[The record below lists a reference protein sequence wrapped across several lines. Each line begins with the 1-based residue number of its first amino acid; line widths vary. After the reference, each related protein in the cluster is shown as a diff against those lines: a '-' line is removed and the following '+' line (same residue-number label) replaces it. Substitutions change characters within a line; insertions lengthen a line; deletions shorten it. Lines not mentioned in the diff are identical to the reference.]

1 MWINRCT
8 PGPGRRHAAL
18 PGLTHLTGSLLQELK
33 QLSQTRS
40 TNPFRPGSGILPP
53 LLAGRER
60 ETAIFEARVARTRE
74 GQPQHTALL
83 GEWAIGKTTLLM
95 HWRRLRQEAG
105 DAVVLSMAYPQS
117 ADEFLAGLVTAID
130 AELATDWPPRLDV
143 ELGVGVG
150 IANARIRRPSRDPE
164 RDLRAALRRL
174 VEHRAGEGRAVIV
187 LLDDVDLLPMT
198 GDLLLRLRA
207 CALELYAA
215 ELPLAFLVAA
225 SSGLFDAVRSAHEP
239 LVRFFEPLSLGPLD
253 PGDAARAIT
262 EPLEETAVRFDP
274 EVVAEIVDLAGG
286 RPYYLQK
293 LGYFAFDAATN
304 GRVTQAEFAVAFERA
319 FASVSQE
326 IFAARWAGMSPIDR
340 QVVAVVARSLE
351 PRPSGDIEAEAQ
363 TLGVRPS
370 ATRQALRRLT
380 ARGHVNRI
388 ASGSR
393 GRYVVRDRLFQRYLD
408 LQAPEP

>member
-1 MWINRCT
+1 
-8 PGPGRRHAAL
+8 
-18 PGLTHLTGSLLQELK
+18 LLQDLK

-95 HWRRLRQEAG
+95 HWRRLRQAAG

-117 ADEFLAGLVTAID
+117 AEEFFAGLVTAID
-130 AELATDWPPRLDV
+130 AQVGTGWPRRLDL
-143 ELGVGVG
+143 ELGLDIG
-150 IANARIRRPSRDPE
+150 IAGARIRRPAPDSE
-164 RDLRAALRRL
+164 QELRAALRRL
-174 VEHRAGEGRAVIV
+174 VELRADEERSVVV

-198 GDLLLRLRA
+198 GDVLLRLRA

-215 ELPLAFLVAA
+215 DLPLAFIVAA
-225 SSGLFDAVRSAHEP
+225 APSLFAEVRSAHEP
-239 LVRFFEPLSLGPLD
+239 LVRYFEPLSVGPLD
-253 PGDAARAIT
+253 HADAARALT
-262 EPLEETAVRFDP
+262 EPLEETSVRFDP
-274 EVVAEIVDLAGG
+274 EVVAEIVELAGG

-293 LGYFAFDAATN
+293 LGYYAFDAAAN
-304 GRVTQAEFAVAFERA
+304 GRVTRAEFAVAFERA

-340 QVVAVVARSLE
+340 QVVAVVARSTE
-351 PRPSGDIEAEAQ
+351 PRHSGDIEAEAARR
-363 TLGVRPS
+363 GVRPG
-370 ATRQALRRLT
+370 ATRQSLRRLAAKGQI
-380 ARGHVNRI
+380 ARLANGH
-388 ASGSR
+388 R
-393 GRYVVRDRLFQRYLD
+393 GRYAVRDRLFQRYLE
-408 LQAPEP
+408 LQTCES

>member
-1 MWINRCT
+1 M
-8 PGPGRRHAAL
+8 RRSPAS
-18 PGLTHLTGSLLQELK
+18 LTRIGSLLQDLK

-60 ETAIFEARVARTRE
+60 ETAIFEARVARTRD

-95 HWRRLRQEAG
+95 HWRRLRKQAG

-117 ADEFLAGLVTAID
+117 ADEFLAGLVTSID
-130 AELATDWPPRLDV
+130 AELATDWPQRLDV
-143 ELGVGVG
+143 ELGVGIGV
-150 IANARIRRPSRDPE
+150 ANARIRRPSRDPE
-164 RDLRAALRRL
+164 RELHAALRRL
-174 VEHRAGEGRAVIV
+174 IEHDVHQQRAVIV

-198 GDLLLRLRA
+198 GDVLLRLRA

-215 ELPLAFLVAA
+215 DLPLAFLVAA

-239 LVRFFEPLSLGPLD
+239 LVRFFEPLSLGPLGR
-253 PGDAARAIT
+253 GDAIRALT
-262 EPLEETAVRFDP
+262 EPLEETVVRFDP

-293 LGYFAFDAATN
+293 LSYFAFDAATN
-304 GRVTQAEFAVAFERA
+304 GRVTHAEFAVAFERA

-340 QVVAVVARSLE
+340 QVVAVVARSME
-351 PRPSGDIEAEAQ
+351 PRPSGDIEAEAA

-370 ATRQALRRLT
+370 AARQSLRRL
-380 ARGHVNRI
+380 AAAGHINRL
-388 ASGSR
+388 ASSRR
-393 GRYVVRDRLFQRYLD
+393 GRYAVRDRLFQRYLG
-408 LQAPEP
+408 LQPCEP

>member
-1 MWINRCT
+1 VGQQVHN
-8 PGPGRRHAAL
+8 PAEAA
-18 PGLTHLTGSLLQELK
+18 PTGVPRPNPSRKALSRKLK
-33 QLSQTRS
+33 HLSQTRS
-40 TNPFRPGSGILPP
+40 TNPFRPGSGIFPP

-95 HWRRLRQEAG
+95 HWRRLRQQAG

-130 AELATDWPPRLDV
+130 AELATGWPRRLDV
-143 ELGVGVG
+143 ELGVDIG
-150 IANARIRRPSRDPE
+150 IADARIRRPSRDPE
-164 RDLRAALRRL
+164 RELRAALRRL
-174 VEHRAGEGRAVIV
+174 VEHHAHEGRSVIV
-187 LLDDVDLLPMT
+187 LLDDVDLLPAT
-198 GDLLLRLRA
+198 GDVLLRLRA

-215 ELPLAFLVAA
+215 DLPLAFLVAA
-225 SSGLFDAVRSAHEP
+225 SAGLFDAVRSAHEP
-239 LVRFFEPLSLGPLD
+239 LVRFFEPLSLGPLE
-253 PGDAARAIT
+253 PGDASRAIR
-262 EPLEETAVRFDP
+262 EPVEETVVRFDL

-293 LGYFAFDAATN
+293 LGYFAFDAALN
-304 GRVTQAEFAVAFERA
+304 GRVTRAEFAVAFERA

-340 QVVAVVARSLE
+340 QVVAVIARSTE

-363 TLGVRPS
+363 SLGVKPG
-370 ATRQALRRLT
+370 AARQSLRRLA
-380 ARGHVNRI
+380 ARGHINRL
-388 ASGSR
+388 ASGHR
-393 GRYVVRDRLFQRYLD
+393 GRYAVRDRLFRRYLE
-408 LQAPEP
+408 LQACEP